1 MSVHKTN
8 AIRLIFNTL
17 KTGEFYKIKLHLC
30 RGFGVQIENSKSKLN
45 KKVDLTKYFFIV
57 KDYESSSSESKYPIN
72 CRRLIKK
79 YLKLHSNIY

>member
-30 RGFGVQIENSKSKLN
+30 RGFGVQIENSKPKLN
-45 KKVDLTKYFFIV
+45 KKVDLTKYFLLLRIMNQVVV
-57 KDYESSSSESKYPIN
+57 KVN
-72 CRRLIKK
+72 TL
-79 YLKLHSNIY
+79 